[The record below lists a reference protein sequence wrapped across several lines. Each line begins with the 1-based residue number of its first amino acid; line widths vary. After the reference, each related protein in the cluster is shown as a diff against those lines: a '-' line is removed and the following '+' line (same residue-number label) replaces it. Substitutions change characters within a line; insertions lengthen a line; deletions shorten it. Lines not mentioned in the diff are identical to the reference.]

1 MSSLGAHLKGVR
13 RDGCAPAWDYLDR
26 RDRDDNRWRAD
37 LSRSKLQPHTG
48 SSKNRW
54 AYGKDGCASDVIA
67 LVEQILHRDK
77 HIEPVTQAV
86 RSGSL
91 EGEITS
97 Q

>member
-1 MSSLGAHLKGVR
+1 MGVLR
-13 RDGCAPAWDYLDR
+13 RGTDYR
-26 RDRDDNRWRAD
+26 AIVMTVAERAD

-48 SSKNRW
+48 PSKNRW
-54 AYGKDGCASDVIA
+54 PDRKHRCPSDVIA

-77 HIEPVTQAV
+77 HIEPVAQAV
-86 RSGSL
+86 LCAGV